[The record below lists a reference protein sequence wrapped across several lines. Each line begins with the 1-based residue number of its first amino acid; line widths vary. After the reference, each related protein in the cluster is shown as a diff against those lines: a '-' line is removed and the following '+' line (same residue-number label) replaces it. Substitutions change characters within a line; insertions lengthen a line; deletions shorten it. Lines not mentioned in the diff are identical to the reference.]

1 MSGHSKW
8 SKIKRSK
15 GAADAKRGQI
25 FTKLT
30 REIAVAVREG
40 GADPNSNFR
49 LRLAIQRCR
58 ENNMP
63 MDNVNTAIKRASGA
77 AAGDAPLTEAVF
89 EGYGPGGVAILVQAL
104 TDNRNRTLQ
113 EIRNAFSRGG
123 GNLAEAGAVSWL
135 FEVRGVITVET
146 GKANA
151 EDIALAA
158 IDAGAEDVRIENGYL
173 EVYTEPNRLELVR
186 RTLEQNK
193 CTVSASEISMI
204 PKTTLKL
211 GEEDALKAL
220 KLMDRIEELDDV
232 QRVFSNVD
240 FSDAVLDKLRAEA

>member
-15 GAADAKRGQI
+15 GAADAKRGQM
-25 FTKLT
+25 FTKLG
-30 REIAVAVREG
+30 REIAIAVREG
-40 GADPNSNFR
+40 GPDPDSNFR
-49 LRLAIQRCR
+49 LRLAIQKCR

-63 MDNVNTAIKRASGA
+63 MDNVNSAIKRASGA
-77 AAGDAPLTEAVF
+77 AAGGAVLVETSF

-123 GNLAEAGAVSWL
+123 GNLAEAGSVAWL
-135 FEVRGVITVET
+135 FESKGSITIDT

-151 EDIALAA
+151 EDMALVA
-158 IDAGAEDVRIENGYL
+158 IDAGAEDVRIEDGYL
-173 EVYTEPNRLELVR
+173 EVYTEPSKFEMVR
-186 RTLEQNK
+186 KALEQAK
-193 CTVSASEISMI
+193 LTVSSAEVTMI
-204 PKTTLKL
+204 PKTTLEL
-211 GEEDALKAL
+211 GDEEALKAL

-240 FSDAVLDKLRAEA
+240 FSDSVVDKLKAGA